1 MSRPTGPL
9 SGLRVVAIEQAVAAP
24 LCSRHLAD
32 LGADVVKVER
42 PDGGD
47 FARDYDTFV
56 KGMASHFVWLN
67 HRKRSVALDVK
78 SEGGRGALR
87 ELLAT
92 ADVLLSN
99 LSPGA
104 IERVVSPEELNEI
117 NPGLV
122 TCQISGYGP
131 DGPYRDRRAFD
142 LLVQGEAGVT
152 ANTGLPGAPAK
163 PGVSLADL
171 AAGIYATTAILAALR
186 ARDASGEAQ
195 HVHISMFDVLAEW
208 MSPLLLAYRE
218 KGVDIEPAGT
228 RHATITPYG
237 PFTAADGVV
246 LNIAVQN
253 DRQWLLLC
261 GVLGLEQMAAD
272 ARFATNGRRL
282 ANRVEVEEAVAFAVA
297 AHGHD
302 ELAVLLD
309 GAGIPWGRMNG
320 TAEVA
325 RHPQL
330 EAGKRWRPVRLPN
343 GEFASVL
350 ASPFRVTGFEPPDD
364 ARVPALGEHTDE
376 VLGDVH
382 SDSRSRSA

>member
-99 LSPGA
+99 LRPGA

-171 AAGIYATTAILAALR
+171 AHAA
-186 ARDASGEAQ
+186 
-195 HVHISMFDVLAEW
+195 SM
-208 MSPLLLAYRE
+208 
-218 KGVDIEPAGT
+218 
-228 RHATITPYG
+228 
-237 PFTAADGVV
+237 
-246 LNIAVQN
+246 
-253 DRQWLLLC
+253 RQ
-261 GVLGLEQMAAD
+261 
-272 ARFATNGRRL
+272 
-282 ANRVEVEEAVAFAVA
+282 
-297 AHGHD
+297 
-302 ELAVLLD
+302 
-309 GAGIPWGRMNG
+309 P
-320 TAEVA
+320 
-325 RHPQL
+325 
-330 EAGKRWRPVRLPN
+330 
-343 GEFASVL
+343 
-350 ASPFRVTGFEPPDD
+350 
-364 ARVPALGEHTDE
+364 
-376 VLGDVH
+376 
-382 SDSRSRSA
+382 RSSQP